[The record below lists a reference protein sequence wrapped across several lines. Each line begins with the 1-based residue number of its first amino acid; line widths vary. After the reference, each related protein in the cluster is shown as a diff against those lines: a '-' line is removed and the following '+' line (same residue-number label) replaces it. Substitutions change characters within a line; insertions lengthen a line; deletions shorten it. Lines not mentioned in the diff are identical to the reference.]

1 MFITFDPTILL
12 LKLFPKVIIERFRK
26 NFAQSCSEKH
36 YLEQQKI
43 EKKRANYFSLMIK
56 LFNHQRSMIQYILV

>member
-26 NFAQSCSEKH
+26 NFLHKVVQGSIILNSRK
-36 YLEQQKI
+36 LK
-43 EKKRANYFSLMIK
+43 KKRANYFTLMIK
-56 LFNHQRSMIQYILV
+56 LFNHQRSMV